1 MWQPDLFGSA
11 AVTAAHDA
19 RRIIS
24 HAPLRI
30 ATNGYNVSFE
40 KPLVVGQGCACR
52 FHLPIAGSMI
62 AAAGIDE
69 SALRYRGW
77 RVVLA
82 CFLMAFFMFGFGL
95 YGQGVYLAELQR
107 AHGWPGTLVS
117 AASTFSFLLTSVLVI
132 FTDDLLARIGLRALI
147 LCGLS
152 ALAASTALLALMQ
165 TPWQLYLA
173 YALMS
178 VGWTGMGTVV
188 IATVLNAW
196 FERRRGLAL
205 SLAFNGATCG
215 GIVLVPVLLALS
227 DSIGFRSAMLAS
239 TAAMVVLVLP
249 VVVVFTSW
257 PADPSLNAAGH
268 ASGGGNAAPHS
279 RKELLA
285 NASFWT
291 MVLPIAIALLA
302 QMGFII
308 HQVTFLEPL
317 IGRYA
322 AGLAVTVMAA
332 MAVVGRL
339 SLGLFVDRLDPRLA
353 CAASMT
359 SQAAALFV
367 LLQNTSPTVLLV
379 CCAVYGFS
387 IGNMITFPPLIIQR
401 EIGSAA
407 FAAAMGLGTSISGIV
422 SAFGPGIVG
431 LVHSLTGDYTTAFAM
446 CVALDLVAAAVV
458 LWRPGKR
465 AKETRNLSPS
475 P

>member
-1 MWQPDLFGSA
+1 
-11 AVTAAHDA
+11 
-19 RRIIS
+19 
-24 HAPLRI
+24 
-30 ATNGYNVSFE
+30 
-40 KPLVVGQGCACR
+40 
-52 FHLPIAGSMI
+52 MI
-62 AAAGIDE
+62 VETGVDE
-69 SALRYRGW
+69 SSLRYRGW

-107 AHGWPGTLVS
+107 GHGWPGTLVS

-132 FTDDLLARIGLRALI
+132 FTDDLLARIGLRSLI

-152 ALAASTALLALMQ
+152 ALGVSTVLLAVMQ

-188 IATVLNAW
+188 IATVLNSW
-196 FERRRGLAL
+196 FDRRRGLAL

-215 GIVLVPVLLALS
+215 GIVLVPLLLS
-227 DSIGFRSAMLAS
+227 LSRSIGFRAAMLAA
-239 TAAMVVLVLP
+239 TMAMVVLVLP
-249 VVVVFTSW
+249 VVVTFIGW
-257 PADPSLNAAGH
+257 PAGMAPGGRPSGGAAPTQSRKALLVNAA
-268 ASGGGNAAPHS
+268 
-279 RKELLA
+279 
-285 NASFWT
+285 FWT

-317 IGRYA
+317 IGRSA
-322 AGLAVTVMAA
+322 AGLAVTLMAA

-367 LLQNTSPTVLLV
+367 LIQSTSPTVLLV

-401 EIGSAA
+401 EIGSTA

-422 SAFGPGIVG
+422 SAFGPGIIG
-431 LVHSLTGDYTTAFAM
+431 LVRSLTGNYTTAFAL
-446 CVALDLVAAAVV
+446 CVVLDLVAAGIV
-458 LWRPGKR
+458 LWRPGR
-465 AKETRNLSPS
+465 RTTIAAS
-475 P
+475 

>member
-1 MWQPDLFGSA
+1 MI
-11 AVTAAHDA
+11 AVT
-19 RRIIS
+19 
-24 HAPLRI
+24 
-30 ATNGYNVSFE
+30 GV
-40 KPLVVGQGCACR
+40 
-52 FHLPIAGSMI
+52 
-62 AAAGIDE
+62 DE
-69 SALRYRGW
+69 SSLHYRGW

-117 AASTFSFLLTSVLVI
+117 AASTFSFLLTAVLVI
-132 FTDDLLARIGLRALI
+132 FTDDLLARIGLRSLI
-147 LCGLS
+147 LCGLA
-152 ALAASTALLALMQ
+152 ALGASTVLLAIMQ

-188 IATVLNAW
+188 IATVLNSW

-215 GIVLVPVLLALS
+215 GIVLVPLLLS
-227 DSIGFRSAMLAS
+227 LTGSIGFRSAMLLA
-239 TAAMVVLVLP
+239 TAMMVVLVLP
-249 VVVVFTSW
+249 VVVGFIGW
-257 PADPSLNAAGH
+257 PAENSRAMDGRSGAA
-268 ASGGGNAAPHS
+268 AAAPAHS
-279 RKELLA
+279 RRTLLA
-285 NASFWT
+285 NAAFWT

-317 IGRYA
+317 IGRA
-322 AGLAVTVMAA
+322 SAGLAVTIMAA

-367 LLQNTSPTVLLV
+367 LLQSTSPAVLLA

-431 LVHSLTGDYTTAFAM
+431 LVRSFTGNYTMAFAM
-446 CVALDLVAAAVV
+446 CVALDLVAAGIV
-458 LWRPGKR
+458 LWRPGIR
-465 AKETRNLSPS
+465 ARLAAL
-475 P
+475 

>member
-1 MWQPDLFGSA
+1 
-11 AVTAAHDA
+11 V
-19 RRIIS
+19 
-24 HAPLRI
+24 LRV
-30 ATNGYNVSFE
+30 ATIGY
-40 KPLVVGQGCACR
+40 L
-52 FHLPIAGSMI
+52 FHLKNPWLWCTIASRRSIWPIARLMI
-62 AAAGIDE
+62 AATRVDE
-69 SALRYRGW
+69 SSLHYRGW

-117 AASTFSFLLTSVLVI
+117 AASTFSFLLTAVLVI
-132 FTDDLLARIGLRALI
+132 FTDDLLARIGLRSLI

-152 ALAASTALLALMQ
+152 ALGASTVLLALLQ

-188 IATVLNAW
+188 IATVLNSW

-205 SLAFNGATCG
+205 SLAYNGATCG
-215 GIVLVPVLLALS
+215 GIVLVPLLLS
-227 DSIGFRSAMLAS
+227 LSGSIGFRSAMLAA
-239 TAAMVVLVLP
+239 TLAMVVLVLP
-249 VVVVFTSW
+249 VVVIFTGW
-257 PADPSLNAAGH
+257 RTEMPPT
-268 ASGGGNAAPHS
+268 SGGNSSTGGTALPSVHS
-279 RKELLA
+279 RKTLLA
-285 NASFWT
+285 NAAFWT
-291 MVLPIAIALLA
+291 MVLPIAVALLA

-317 IGRYA
+317 IGRA
-322 AGLAVTVMAA
+322 SAGLAVTVMAA

-367 LLQNTSPTVLLV
+367 LLQSTNPTVLLV

-401 EIGSAA
+401 EIGASA

-431 LVHSLTGDYTTAFAM
+431 LVRSVTGDYTSAFAM
-446 CVALDLVAAAVV
+446 CVVLDVVAASVV
-458 LWRPGKR
+458 LWRPGRRTKL
-465 AKETRNLSPS
+465 AAS
-475 P
+475 

>member
-1 MWQPDLFGSA
+1 
-11 AVTAAHDA
+11 
-19 RRIIS
+19 
-24 HAPLRI
+24 
-30 ATNGYNVSFE
+30 
-40 KPLVVGQGCACR
+40 
-52 FHLPIAGSMI
+52 MI
-62 AAAGIDE
+62 AATGVDE
-69 SALRYRGW
+69 SSVHYRGW

-95 YGQGVYLAELQR
+95 YGQGVYLVELQR
-107 AHGWPGTLVS
+107 AHGWSGTLVS

-132 FTDDLLARIGLRALI
+132 FTDDLLARIGLRSLI

-152 ALAASTALLALMQ
+152 ALGASTVLLALLH

-188 IATVLNAW
+188 IATVLNSW

-215 GIVLVPVLLALS
+215 GIVLVPLLLS
-227 DSIGFRSAMLAS
+227 LTSSVGFRSAMLAA
-239 TAAMVVLVLP
+239 TIAMVVMVLP
-249 VVVVFTSW
+249 VVVIFIGWPTQMSPAGRL
-257 PADPSLNAAGH
+257 PADGQAVRT
-268 ASGGGNAAPHS
+268 S
-279 RKELLA
+279 RRALLA
-285 NASFWT
+285 NAAFWT

-317 IGRYA
+317 IGRA
-322 AGLAVTVMAA
+322 SAGLAVTIMAA

-367 LLQNTSPTVLLV
+367 LLQSTDPTVLLV

-401 EIGSAA
+401 EIGASA

-431 LVHSLTGDYTTAFAM
+431 LVRSVTGDYATAFAM
-446 CVALDLVAAAVV
+446 CVVLDLVASAIV
-458 LWRPGKR
+458 LWRPGR
-465 AKETRNLSPS
+465 SAKIAAS
-475 P
+475 

>member
-1 MWQPDLFGSA
+1 
-11 AVTAAHDA
+11 
-19 RRIIS
+19 
-24 HAPLRI
+24 
-30 ATNGYNVSFE
+30 
-40 KPLVVGQGCACR
+40 
-52 FHLPIAGSMI
+52 MI
-62 AAAGIDE
+62 AATDVDE
-69 SALRYRGW
+69 SSLRYRGW

-117 AASTFSFLLTSVLVI
+117 SASTFSFLLSAVLVI
-132 FTDDLLARIGLRALI
+132 FTDDLLVRIGLRALI
-147 LCGLS
+147 LCGLA
-152 ALAASTALLALMQ
+152 ALGASTALLGLMQ
-165 TPWQLYLA
+165 LPWQLYLA

-178 VGWTGMGTVV
+178 VGWTGMGSVV
-188 IATVLNAW
+188 IATVLNVW

-215 GIVLVPVLLALS
+215 GIILVPVLLALS
-227 DSIGFRSAMLAS
+227 SSIGFRSAMLAA
-239 TAAMVVLVLP
+239 TLVMVVLVLP
-249 VVVVFTSW
+249 VVVIFTSW
-257 PADPSLNAAGH
+257 QVDGALSLAGRVP
-268 ASGGGNAAPHS
+268 GGGKVARHS
-279 RKELLA
+279 RRALLA

-317 IGRYA
+317 IGRA
-322 AGLAVTVMAA
+322 SAGLAVTIMAA
-332 MAVVGRL
+332 MAVIGRL
-339 SLGLFVDRLDPRLA
+339 TLGLFVDRLDPRLA
-353 CAASMT
+353 CAASMM
-359 SQAAALFV
+359 SQAAALLV
-367 LLQNTSPTVLLV
+367 LLQSQSPIVLLL

-431 LVHSLTGDYTTAFAM
+431 LVRSASGDYSMAFAM
-446 CVALDLVAAAVV
+446 CVALDVVAAGIV

-465 AKETRNLSPS
+465 AEVLRDLSS
-475 P
+475 EQDRRVG

>member
-1 MWQPDLFGSA
+1 
-11 AVTAAHDA
+11 
-19 RRIIS
+19 
-24 HAPLRI
+24 
-30 ATNGYNVSFE
+30 
-40 KPLVVGQGCACR
+40 
-52 FHLPIAGSMI
+52 MI
-62 AAAGIDE
+62 AATGVDE
-69 SALRYRGW
+69 SSLHYRGW

-117 AASTFSFLLTSVLVI
+117 AASTFSFLLSSVLVI

-152 ALAASTALLALMQ
+152 ALAASTALLGLMQ
-165 TPWQLYLA
+165 TPWQLFVA

-178 VGWTGMGTVV
+178 VGWTGMGSVV
-188 IATVLNAW
+188 IATVLNTW
-196 FERRRGLAL
+196 FARRRGLAL
-205 SLAFNGATCG
+205 SLAFNGATFG

-227 DSIGFRSAMLAS
+227 ASIGFRPAMLAA
-239 TAAMVVLVLP
+239 TIVMVVLVLP
-249 VVVVFTSW
+249 VVIVFTSW
-257 PADPSLNAAGH
+257 PTLNSAGDAHRDGKAAR
-268 ASGGGNAAPHS
+268 HS
-279 RKELLA
+279 RRALLA

-308 HQVTFLEPL
+308 HQVTFLEPM

-322 AGLAVTVMAA
+322 AGLAVTIMAA

-367 LLQNTSPTVLLV
+367 LLQSTSPTVLLA

-431 LVHSLTGDYTTAFAM
+431 VVRSVSGDYTTAFAM
-446 CVALDLVAAAVV
+446 CVVLDVVAAGIV

-465 AKETRNLSPS
+465 AEVAAS
-475 P
+475 

>member
-1 MWQPDLFGSA
+1 
-11 AVTAAHDA
+11 
-19 RRIIS
+19 
-24 HAPLRI
+24 
-30 ATNGYNVSFE
+30 
-40 KPLVVGQGCACR
+40 
-52 FHLPIAGSMI
+52 MI
-62 AAAGIDE
+62 AASRVDE
-69 SALRYRGW
+69 SSLHYRGW

-117 AASTFSFLLTSVLVI
+117 AASTFSFLLTSVLVV
-132 FTDDLLARIGLRALI
+132 FTDDLLARIGLRSLI
-147 LCGLS
+147 LCGLA
-152 ALAASTALLALMQ
+152 ALGASTVLLALMQ

-173 YALMS
+173 YSLMS

-188 IATVLNAW
+188 IATVLNSW

-215 GIVLVPVLLALS
+215 GIVLVPLLLS
-227 DSIGFRSAMLAS
+227 LTASIGFRSAMLAA
-239 TAAMVVLVLP
+239 TMAMVVLVLP
-249 VVVVFTSW
+249 VVVVFIGW
-257 PADPSLNAAGH
+257 PAATSPV
-268 ASGGGNAAPHS
+268 SGGRTSGGSSTVPSHS
-279 RKELLA
+279 RKTLLA
-285 NASFWT
+285 NAAFWT
-291 MVLPIAIALLA
+291 MVLPIAIAVLA

-308 HQVTFLEPL
+308 HQVSFLEPL
-317 IGRYA
+317 IGRSA
-322 AGLAVTVMAA
+322 AGFAVTIMAG

-359 SQAAALFV
+359 SQAVALFV
-367 LLQNTSPTVLLV
+367 LLQSTSPTMLLL

-401 EIGSAA
+401 EIGAGA

-431 LVHSLTGDYTTAFAM
+431 LVRSATGSYTTALAM
-446 CVALDLVAAAVV
+446 CVVLDLVAAGIV
-458 LWRPGKR
+458 LWRPGR
-465 AKETRNLSPS
+465 TAKVLAS
-475 P
+475 

>member
-1 MWQPDLFGSA
+1 
-11 AVTAAHDA
+11 
-19 RRIIS
+19 
-24 HAPLRI
+24 
-30 ATNGYNVSFE
+30 
-40 KPLVVGQGCACR
+40 
-52 FHLPIAGSMI
+52 MI
-62 AAAGIDE
+62 AATGVDE
-69 SALRYRGW
+69 SSLHYRGW

-117 AASTFSFLLTSVLVI
+117 AASTFSFLLSAVLVI
-132 FTDDLLARIGLRALI
+132 FTDDLLTRIGLRALI
-147 LCGLS
+147 LSGLS
-152 ALAASTALLALMQ
+152 ALAASTALLGMMQ
-165 TPWQLYLA
+165 TPWQLYVA

-196 FERRRGLAL
+196 FARRRGLAL

-227 DSIGFRSAMLAS
+227 ASIGFRSAMLAA
-239 TAAMVVLVLP
+239 TIVMVVLVLP

-257 PADPSLNAAGH
+257 PTVNSAGAAH
-268 ASGGGNAAPHS
+268 RGGKAVRHS
-279 RKELLA
+279 RRALLA
-285 NASFWT
+285 NGSFWT

-308 HQVTFLEPL
+308 HQVTFLEPM

-322 AGLAVTVMAA
+322 AGLAVTIMAA

-367 LLQNTSPTVLLV
+367 LLQSTSPTVLLA

-407 FAAAMGLGTSISGIV
+407 FAAAMG
-422 SAFGPGIVG
+422 
-431 LVHSLTGDYTTAFAM
+431 
-446 CVALDLVAAAVV
+446 
-458 LWRPGKR
+458 
-465 AKETRNLSPS
+465 
-475 P
+475 

>member
-1 MWQPDLFGSA
+1 MVA
-11 AVTAAHDA
+11 ATGV
-19 RRIIS
+19 
-24 HAPLRI
+24 
-30 ATNGYNVSFE
+30 
-40 KPLVVGQGCACR
+40 
-52 FHLPIAGSMI
+52 
-62 AAAGIDE
+62 DE
-69 SALRYRGW
+69 SSLYYRGW

-132 FTDDLLARIGLRALI
+132 FTDDLLDRIGLRSLI

-152 ALAASTALLALMQ
+152 ALGASTVLLALMQ

-188 IATVLNAW
+188 IATVLNSW

-215 GIVLVPVLLALS
+215 GIILVPLLLS
-227 DSIGFRSAMLAS
+227 LTGSIGFRSAMLAA
-239 TAAMVVLVLP
+239 TIVMVVLVLP
-249 VVVVFTSW
+249 VVIGFIGWPGGTS
-257 PADPSLNAAGH
+257 L
-268 ASGGGNAAPHS
+268 ASGGRPSGAGTAAVHS
-279 RKELLA
+279 RKALLA
-285 NASFWT
+285 NAAFWT

-317 IGRYA
+317 IGRA
-322 AGLAVTVMAA
+322 NAGLAVTIMAA

-367 LLQNTSPTVLLV
+367 LLQSTNPTVLLA

-401 EIGSAA
+401 ELGSAA
-407 FAAAMGLGTSISGIV
+407 FAAAMGLGTSISGVV

-431 LVHSLTGDYTTAFAM
+431 LVRSFTGSYTTAFAM
-446 CVALDLVAAAVV
+446 CVLLDLVAAGIV
-458 LWRPGKR
+458 LWRPGGR
-465 AKETRNLSPS
+465 AKIVRRVD
-475 P
+475 

>member
-1 MWQPDLFGSA
+1 
-11 AVTAAHDA
+11 
-19 RRIIS
+19 
-24 HAPLRI
+24 
-30 ATNGYNVSFE
+30 
-40 KPLVVGQGCACR
+40 
-52 FHLPIAGSMI
+52 MI
-62 AAAGIDE
+62 AATGVDE
-69 SALRYRGW
+69 SSLSYRGW

-152 ALAASTALLALMQ
+152 ALGASTVLLALMQ

-215 GIVLVPVLLALS
+215 GIVLVPLLLS
-227 DSIGFRSAMLAS
+227 LTGSIGFQSAMLAA
-239 TAAMVVLVLP
+239 TMAMVVLVLP
-249 VVVVFTSW
+249 VVVIFIGW
-257 PADPSLNAAGH
+257 PTQMSP
-268 ASGGGNAAPHS
+268 ASGGRPSAGMAAPAHS
-279 RKELLA
+279 RKTLLA
-285 NASFWT
+285 NAAFWT

-322 AGLAVTVMAA
+322 AGLAVTIMAA

-367 LLQNTSPTVLLV
+367 LIQSTNPTVLLV

-401 EIGSAA
+401 EIGAAA
-407 FAAAMGLGTSISGIV
+407 FAAAMGLGTSISGVV
-422 SAFGPGIVG
+422 SAFGPGIIG
-431 LVHSLTGDYTTAFAM
+431 LVRSFTGNYTSVFAI
-446 CVALDLVAAAVV
+446 CVMLDLVAAGIV
-458 LWRPGKR
+458 LWRPGRR
-465 AKETRNLSPS
+465 AKLAAS
-475 P
+475 

>member
-1 MWQPDLFGSA
+1 
-11 AVTAAHDA
+11 
-19 RRIIS
+19 
-24 HAPLRI
+24 
-30 ATNGYNVSFE
+30 
-40 KPLVVGQGCACR
+40 
-52 FHLPIAGSMI
+52 MI
-62 AAAGIDE
+62 AATGVDE
-69 SALRYRGW
+69 SSLHYRGW

-117 AASTFSFLLTSVLVI
+117 GTSTFSFLLTSILVI

-147 LCGLS
+147 LCGLT
-152 ALAASTALLALMQ
+152 ALGASTALLGLMQ
-165 TPWQLYLA
+165 APWQLYLA

-188 IATVLNAW
+188 IATVLNSW

-227 DSIGFRSAMLAS
+227 GSIGFRSAMLGA
-239 TAAMVVLVLP
+239 TVVMVVLVLP
-249 VVVVFTSW
+249 VVVVFTGW
-257 PADPSLNAAGH
+257 PVDTSLKSAAG
-268 ASGGGNAAPHS
+268 ASGGNDARHS
-279 RKELLA
+279 RRALLT
-285 NASFWT
+285 NAQFWT

-317 IGRYA
+317 IGRA
-322 AGLAVTVMAA
+322 SAGLAVTIMAA

-359 SQAAALFV
+359 SQAAALLV
-367 LLQNTSPTVLLV
+367 LLQSQSPSVLLA
-379 CCAVYGFS
+379 CCAAYGFS

-401 EIGSAA
+401 EIGSTA

-431 LVHSLTGDYTTAFAM
+431 LVRSVSGDYTMAFAM
-446 CVALDLVAAAVV
+446 CVVLDIVAAGVV
-458 LWRPGKR
+458 LWRPGRGTEK
-465 AKETRNLSPS
+465 RNLSPS

>member
-1 MWQPDLFGSA
+1 
-11 AVTAAHDA
+11 
-19 RRIIS
+19 
-24 HAPLRI
+24 
-30 ATNGYNVSFE
+30 
-40 KPLVVGQGCACR
+40 
-52 FHLPIAGSMI
+52 MI
-62 AAAGIDE
+62 AATGIDE
-69 SALRYRGW
+69 SSLQYRGW

-132 FTDDLLARIGLRALI
+132 FTDDLLARIGLRSLI

-152 ALAASTALLALMQ
+152 ALGASTVLLGLMQ

-188 IATVLNAW
+188 IATVLNSW

-227 DSIGFRSAMLAS
+227 DSIGFRSAMLA
-239 TAAMVVLVLP
+239 TTVVMIVLVLP
-249 VVVVFTSW
+249 VVVIFTGW
-257 PADPSLNAAGH
+257 PAEMSLTSARRSPGVAA
-268 ASGGGNAAPHS
+268 HS
-279 RKELLA
+279 RRALLA
-285 NASFWT
+285 NATFWT

-308 HQVTFLEPL
+308 HQVTFLEPM

-353 CAASMT
+353 CSASMT

-367 LLQNTSPTVLLV
+367 LLQSESPTVLLL

-431 LVHSLTGDYTTAFAM
+431 LVRSLTGNYTMAFAI
-446 CVALDLVAAAVV
+446 CVVLDLVAAGVV
-458 LWRPGKR
+458 LWRPGKA
-465 AKETRNLSPS
+465 AKIAAS
-475 P
+475 

>member
-1 MWQPDLFGSA
+1 
-11 AVTAAHDA
+11 
-19 RRIIS
+19 
-24 HAPLRI
+24 
-30 ATNGYNVSFE
+30 
-40 KPLVVGQGCACR
+40 
-52 FHLPIAGSMI
+52 MI
-62 AAAGIDE
+62 AATRVDE
-69 SALRYRGW
+69 SSLHYRGW

-95 YGQGVYLAELQR
+95 YGQGVYLAEFQR

-117 AASTFSFLLTSVLVI
+117 AASTFSFLLTSVLVV
-132 FTDDLLARIGLRALI
+132 FTDDLLARIGLRSLI
-147 LCGLS
+147 LCGLV
-152 ALAASTALLALMQ
+152 ALAASTVLLALMQ

-188 IATVLNAW
+188 IATVLNSW

-215 GIVLVPVLLALS
+215 GIILVPLLLS
-227 DSIGFRSAMLAS
+227 LTGSIGFRSAMLAAT
-239 TAAMVVLVLP
+239 TAMMVLVLP
-249 VVVVFTSW
+249 VVVIFIGW
-257 PADPSLNAAGH
+257 PTEMSLASDGRS
-268 ASGGGNAAPHS
+268 SGGGAAAPDQSRKALLATNAA
-279 RKELLA
+279 
-285 NASFWT
+285 FWT
-291 MVLPIAIALLA
+291 MVFPIAIALLA

-317 IGRYA
+317 IGRSA
-322 AGLAVTVMAA
+322 AGLAVTIMAA

-367 LLQNTSPTVLLV
+367 LLQSTNPTMLLA

-401 EIGSAA
+401 EIGAAA
-407 FAAAMGLGTSISGIV
+407 FPAAMGLGTSISGVV

-431 LVHSLTGDYTTAFAM
+431 LVQSLTGNYTTAFAL
-446 CVALDLVAAAVV
+446 CVGLDLVAAAVV
-458 LWRPGKR
+458 LWRPGR
-465 AKETRNLSPS
+465 A
-475 P
+475 

>member
-1 MWQPDLFGSA
+1 MA
-11 AVTAAHDA
+11 AT
-19 RRIIS
+19 R
-24 HAPLRI
+24 
-30 ATNGYNVSFE
+30 
-40 KPLVVGQGCACR
+40 
-52 FHLPIAGSMI
+52 
-62 AAAGIDE
+62 IDE
-69 SALRYRGW
+69 SSPHYRGW

-132 FTDDLLARIGLRALI
+132 FTDDLLGRIGLRSLI

-152 ALAASTALLALMQ
+152 ALGASTVLLALMQ

-188 IATVLNAW
+188 IATVLNSW

-215 GIVLVPVLLALS
+215 GIILVPLLLS
-227 DSIGFRSAMLAS
+227 LTGSIGFRSAMLAA
-239 TAAMVVLVLP
+239 TVAMMVLVLP
-249 VVVVFTSW
+249 VVVIFIGW
-257 PADPSLNAAGH
+257 PAGMSR
-268 ASGGGNAAPHS
+268 ASGGRSSGFAAPVHS
-279 RKELLA
+279 RKALLA
-285 NASFWT
+285 NAAFWT
-291 MVLPIAIALLA
+291 MVLPIAVALLA

-308 HQVTFLEPL
+308 HQVSFLEPL
-317 IGRYA
+317 IGRA
-322 AGLAVTVMAA
+322 SAGLAVTIMAVMA
-332 MAVVGRL
+332 MVGRL

-353 CAASMT
+353 CAVSMT
-359 SQAAALFV
+359 SQAAALLV
-367 LLQNTSPTVLLV
+367 LLQSTSPTMLLL

-401 EIGSAA
+401 EIGASA

-431 LVHSLTGDYTTAFAM
+431 VVRSVTGNYTTAFALCM
-446 CVALDLVAAAVV
+446 VLDLAAAGVV
-458 LWRPGKR
+458 LWRPGRR
-465 AKETRNLSPS
+465 AEVAAS
-475 P
+475 

>member
-1 MWQPDLFGSA
+1 
-11 AVTAAHDA
+11 
-19 RRIIS
+19 
-24 HAPLRI
+24 
-30 ATNGYNVSFE
+30 
-40 KPLVVGQGCACR
+40 
-52 FHLPIAGSMI
+52 MI
-62 AAAGIDE
+62 AATGIDE
-69 SALRYRGW
+69 SSLHYRGW

-132 FTDDLLARIGLRALI
+132 FTDDLLARIGLRSLI
-147 LCGLS
+147 LCGLA
-152 ALAASTALLALMQ
+152 ALGASTVLLAVMQ

-227 DSIGFRSAMLAS
+227 DSIGFRSAMLAA
-239 TAAMVVLVLP
+239 TMVMVVLVLP
-249 VVVVFTSW
+249 VVVIFTGW
-257 PADPSLNAAGH
+257 PARMSLL
-268 ASGGGNAAPHS
+268 SGGRGTGGGTAAPGDYS
-279 RKELLA
+279 RKALLA
-285 NASFWT
+285 NAAFWT

-308 HQVTFLEPL
+308 HQVTFLEPM

-339 SLGLFVDRLDPRLA
+339 SLGLFVDRLEPRLA

-367 LLQNTSPTVLLV
+367 LLQSESPTVLLV

-401 EIGSAA
+401 EIGASA
-407 FAAAMGLGTSISGIV
+407 FAAAMGLGTSISGII

-431 LVHSLTGDYTTAFAM
+431 VVRSLTGDYTMAFAM
-446 CVALDLVAAAVV
+446 CVVLDLVAAALV
-458 LWRPGKR
+458 LWRPGKA
-465 AKETRNLSPS
+465 AKIAAS
-475 P
+475 

>member
-1 MWQPDLFGSA
+1 
-11 AVTAAHDA
+11 
-19 RRIIS
+19 
-24 HAPLRI
+24 
-30 ATNGYNVSFE
+30 
-40 KPLVVGQGCACR
+40 
-52 FHLPIAGSMI
+52 MI
-62 AAAGIDE
+62 AATGVDE
-69 SALRYRGW
+69 SSVRYRGW

-215 GIVLVPVLLALS
+215 GIVLVPILLALS
-227 DSIGFRSAMLAS
+227 DSVGFRSAMLAA

-257 PADPSLNAAGH
+257 PADASLNAAGP
-268 ASGGGNAAPHS
+268 ASGGGKAA
-279 RKELLA
+279 R
-285 NASFWT
+285 
-291 MVLPIAIALLA
+291 
-302 QMGFII
+302 
-308 HQVTFLEPL
+308 
-317 IGRYA
+317 
-322 AGLAVTVMAA
+322 
-332 MAVVGRL
+332 
-339 SLGLFVDRLDPRLA
+339 
-353 CAASMT
+353 C
-359 SQAAALFV
+359 V
-367 LLQNTSPTVLLV
+367 LLDH
-379 CCAVYGFS
+379 G
-387 IGNMITFPPLIIQR
+387 
-401 EIGSAA
+401 AA
-407 FAAAMGLGTSISGIV
+407 DRDRALGADGLHHPSGDVPRAADRAPRRRPRGHHHG
-422 SAFGPGIVG
+422 
-431 LVHSLTGDYTTAFAM
+431 GDGGGRAP
-446 CVALDLVAAAVV
+446 VA
-458 LWRPGKR
+458 RPVR
-465 AKETRNLSPS
+465 R
-475 P
+475 

>member
-1 MWQPDLFGSA
+1 
-11 AVTAAHDA
+11 
-19 RRIIS
+19 
-24 HAPLRI
+24 
-30 ATNGYNVSFE
+30 
-40 KPLVVGQGCACR
+40 
-52 FHLPIAGSMI
+52 MI
-62 AAAGIDE
+62 AATGTDE
-69 SALRYRGW
+69 SSLHYRGW

-107 AHGWPGTLVS
+107 AHGWSGSLVS

-152 ALAASTALLALMQ
+152 ALGASTVLLALMQ

-188 IATVLNAW
+188 IATVLNSW
-196 FERRRGLAL
+196 FDRRRGLAL

-215 GIVLVPVLLALS
+215 GIVLVPLLLTLS
-227 DSIGFRSAMLAS
+227 DSIGFRSAMLAG
-239 TAAMVVLVLP
+239 TMAMVVLVLP
-249 VVVVFTSW
+249 VVVIFTGW
-257 PADPSLNAAGH
+257 PADASLVSAGRS
-268 ASGGGNAAPHS
+268 SGVAGHS
-279 RKELLA
+279 RKALLA
-285 NASFWT
+285 NAAFWT

-317 IGRYA
+317 IGRA
-322 AGLAVTVMAA
+322 SAGLAVTIMAA

-367 LLQNTSPTVLLV
+367 LVQSTSPTALLV
-379 CCAVYGFS
+379 CCAIYGFS

-401 EIGSAA
+401 EIGAAA
-407 FAAAMGLGTSISGIV
+407 FAAAMGLGTSISGVV
-422 SAFGPGIVG
+422 SAFGPGIIG
-431 LVHSLTGDYTTAFAM
+431 LVRSFTGNYTSAFAI
-446 CVALDLVAAAVV
+446 CVMLDLVAAGIV
-458 LWRPGKR
+458 LWRPGRR
-465 AKETRNLSPS
+465 AKLAAS
-475 P
+475 

>member
-1 MWQPDLFGSA
+1 
-11 AVTAAHDA
+11 
-19 RRIIS
+19 
-24 HAPLRI
+24 
-30 ATNGYNVSFE
+30 
-40 KPLVVGQGCACR
+40 
-52 FHLPIAGSMI
+52 MI
-62 AAAGIDE
+62 AATRVDE
-69 SALRYRGW
+69 SSPHYRGW

-107 AHGWPGTLVS
+107 AHGWPGSLVS

-132 FTDDLLARIGLRALI
+132 FTDDLLDRIGLRALI
-147 LCGLS
+147 LCGLV
-152 ALAASTALLALMQ
+152 ALGASTALLALMQ

-188 IATVLNAW
+188 IATVLNSW

-215 GIVLVPVLLALS
+215 GIILVPLLLS
-227 DSIGFRSAMLAS
+227 LTGSIGFRSAMLAA
-239 TAAMVVLVLP
+239 TLAMMVLVLP
-249 VVVVFTSW
+249 VVMMFIGW
-257 PADPSLNAAGH
+257 PAGTAQVPGRRRPGESVPTPA
-268 ASGGGNAAPHS
+268 HS
-279 RKELLA
+279 RKALLA
-285 NASFWT
+285 NAAFWT

-308 HQVTFLEPL
+308 HQVSFLDPL
-317 IGRYA
+317 IGRSA
-322 AGLAVTVMAA
+322 AGLAVTLMAA

-367 LLQNTSPTVLLV
+367 LLQSTNPTMLLA

-401 EIGSAA
+401 EIGADA
-407 FAAAMGLGTSISGIV
+407 FATAMGLGTSISGVV

-431 LVHSLTGDYTTAFAM
+431 LARSFTGNYTIAFAM
-446 CVALDLVAAAVV
+446 CVALDLVAGGIV
-458 LWRPGKR
+458 LWRPGRR
-465 AKETRNLSPS
+465 AKLAAS
-475 P
+475 

>member
-1 MWQPDLFGSA
+1 
-11 AVTAAHDA
+11 
-19 RRIIS
+19 
-24 HAPLRI
+24 
-30 ATNGYNVSFE
+30 
-40 KPLVVGQGCACR
+40 
-52 FHLPIAGSMI
+52 MI
-62 AAAGIDE
+62 AATGVDE
-69 SALRYRGW
+69 SSLHYRGW
-77 RVVLA
+77 RVVSA

-147 LCGLS
+147 LCGLT
-152 ALAASTALLALMQ
+152 ALGASTALLGLMQ
-165 TPWQLYLA
+165 APWQLYLA

-178 VGWTGMGTVV
+178 VGWTGMGSVV

-196 FERRRGLAL
+196 FARRRGLAL
-205 SLAFNGATCG
+205 SLAFNGATFG
-215 GIVLVPVLLALS
+215 GIILVPVLLALS
-227 DSIGFRSAMLAS
+227 SSIGFRSAMLAA
-239 TAAMVVLVLP
+239 TIVMVVLVLP

-257 PADPSLNAAGH
+257 PVDMSPNAAGV
-268 ASGGGNAAPHS
+268 SGGKDARHS

-317 IGRYA
+317 IGRA
-322 AGLAVTVMAA
+322 SAGLAVTIMAA

-339 SLGLFVDRLDPRLA
+339 TLGLFVDRLDPRLA
-353 CAASMT
+353 CAASMM
-359 SQAAALFV
+359 SQAAALLV
-367 LLQNTSPTVLLV
+367 LLQSQSPTVLLI

-401 EIGSAA
+401 EIGSTA

-422 SAFGPGIVG
+422 SAFGPGIIG
-431 LVHSLTGDYTTAFAM
+431 LVRSVSGDYTMAFAM
-446 CVALDLVAAAVV
+446 CVVLDVVAAGIV
-458 LWRPGKR
+458 LWRPGR
-465 AKETRNLSPS
+465 RVNTVAS
-475 P
+475 

>member
-1 MWQPDLFGSA
+1 
-11 AVTAAHDA
+11 
-19 RRIIS
+19 
-24 HAPLRI
+24 
-30 ATNGYNVSFE
+30 
-40 KPLVVGQGCACR
+40 
-52 FHLPIAGSMI
+52 MI
-62 AAAGIDE
+62 AATGIDE
-69 SALRYRGW
+69 SSLHYRGW

-132 FTDDLLARIGLRALI
+132 FTDDLIARIGLRALI

-152 ALAASTALLALMQ
+152 ALGASTVLLGVMQ

-227 DSIGFRSAMLAS
+227 DSIGFRSAMLA
-239 TAAMVVLVLP
+239 TTIVMVVLVLP
-249 VVVVFTSW
+249 VVVIFTGW
-257 PADPSLNAAGH
+257 PADASLTSAGRAAG
-268 ASGGGNAAPHS
+268 ATVPAAHS
-279 RKELLA
+279 RKALLA
-285 NASFWT
+285 NATFWT

-308 HQVTFLEPL
+308 HQVTFLEPM

-367 LLQNTSPTVLLV
+367 LLQSESPTVLLV
-379 CCAVYGFS
+379 CCGVYGFS

-401 EIGSAA
+401 EIGAPA
-407 FAAAMGLGTSISGIV
+407 FAAAMGLGTSISGII

-431 LVHSLTGDYTTAFAM
+431 VVRSLTGDYTMAFAM
-446 CVALDLVAAAVV
+446 CVVLDLVAAALV
-458 LWRPGKR
+458 LWRPGKA
-465 AKETRNLSPS
+465 AKIAAS
-475 P
+475 

>member
-1 MWQPDLFGSA
+1 
-11 AVTAAHDA
+11 
-19 RRIIS
+19 
-24 HAPLRI
+24 
-30 ATNGYNVSFE
+30 
-40 KPLVVGQGCACR
+40 
-52 FHLPIAGSMI
+52 MI
-62 AAAGIDE
+62 AATGVDE
-69 SALRYRGW
+69 SSLHYRGW

-117 AASTFSFLLTSVLVI
+117 AASTFSFLLSSVLVI

-152 ALAASTALLALMQ
+152 ALAASTALLGLMQ
-165 TPWQLYLA
+165 TPWQLFVA

-178 VGWTGMGTVV
+178 VGWTGMGSVV
-188 IATVLNAW
+188 IATVLNTW
-196 FERRRGLAL
+196 FARRRGLAL
-205 SLAFNGATCG
+205 SLAFNGATFG

-227 DSIGFRSAMLAS
+227 ASIGFRPAMLAA
-239 TAAMVVLVLP
+239 TIVMVVLVLP
-249 VVVVFTSW
+249 VVIVFTSW
-257 PADPSLNAAGH
+257 PTLNSAGDAHRDGKAAR
-268 ASGGGNAAPHS
+268 HS
-279 RKELLA
+279 RRALLA

-308 HQVTFLEPL
+308 HQVTFLEPM

-322 AGLAVTVMAA
+322 AGLAVTIMAA

-367 LLQNTSPTVLLV
+367 LLQSTGPTVLLA

-431 LVHSLTGDYTTAFAM
+431 VVRSVSGDYTTAFAM
-446 CVALDLVAAAVV
+446 CVVLDVVAAGIV

-465 AKETRNLSPS
+465 AEVAAS
-475 P
+475 

>member
-1 MWQPDLFGSA
+1 
-11 AVTAAHDA
+11 
-19 RRIIS
+19 
-24 HAPLRI
+24 
-30 ATNGYNVSFE
+30 
-40 KPLVVGQGCACR
+40 
-52 FHLPIAGSMI
+52 MI
-62 AAAGIDE
+62 AATNVDE
-69 SALRYRGW
+69 SSLHYRGW
-77 RVVLA
+77 RVVMA

-147 LCGLS
+147 LCGLT
-152 ALAASTALLALMQ
+152 ALGASTVLLGLMQ
-165 TPWQLYLA
+165 APWQLYLA

-178 VGWTGMGTVV
+178 VGWTGMGSVV

-196 FERRRGLAL
+196 FARRRGLAL
-205 SLAFNGATCG
+205 SLAFNGATFG
-215 GIVLVPVLLALS
+215 GIILVPVLLALS
-227 DSIGFRSAMLAS
+227 GSIGFRSAMLAA
-239 TAAMVVLVLP
+239 TIVMVVLTLP
-249 VVVVFTSW
+249 VVVIFTSW
-257 PADPSLNAAGH
+257 PVDAPPNAAG
-268 ASGGGNAAPHS
+268 SGGGGAARRS

-317 IGRYA
+317 IGRA
-322 AGLAVTVMAA
+322 SAGLAVTIMAA
-332 MAVVGRL
+332 MAVIGRL

-359 SQAAALFV
+359 SQAAALLV
-367 LLQNTSPTVLLV
+367 LLQSQTPTVLLV

-401 EIGSAA
+401 EIGSGA

-431 LVHSLTGDYTTAFAM
+431 LVRSASGDYKMAFAM
-446 CVALDLVAAAVV
+446 CVVLDVVAAGIV

-465 AKETRNLSPS
+465 AEAAAS
-475 P
+475 

>member
-1 MWQPDLFGSA
+1 LLDL
-11 AVTAAHDA
+11 
-19 RRIIS
+19 
-24 HAPLRI
+24 
-30 ATNGYNVSFE
+30 
-40 KPLVVGQGCACR
+40 
-52 FHLPIAGSMI
+52 MI
-62 AAAGIDE
+62 AATRVDE
-69 SALRYRGW
+69 SSLHYRGW

-132 FTDDLLARIGLRALI
+132 FTDDLLARIGLRSLI

-152 ALAASTALLALMQ
+152 ALGASTALLAVMQ

-215 GIVLVPVLLALS
+215 GIVLVPLLLS
-227 DSIGFRSAMLAS
+227 LSGSIGFRSAMLVS
-239 TAAMVVLVLP
+239 TMAMVVLVLP
-249 VVVVFTSW
+249 VVVIFTGW
-257 PADPSLNAAGH
+257 PARMSLPAGGRAAAGG
-268 ASGGGNAAPHS
+268 ATHS
-279 RKELLA
+279 RRTLLA
-285 NASFWT
+285 NPAFWT

-308 HQVTFLEPL
+308 HQVSFLEPL
-317 IGRYA
+317 IGRA
-322 AGLAVTVMAA
+322 SAGLAVTIMAA

-367 LLQNTSPTVLLV
+367 LVQSGSPTVLLA

-401 EIGSAA
+401 EIGSSA

-422 SAFGPGIVG
+422 SAFGPGIVD
-431 LVHSLTGDYTTAFAM
+431 LVRSFTGSYTSAFAI
-446 CVALDLVAAAVV
+446 CVVLDLVAAGIV
-458 LWRPGKR
+458 LWRPGRR
-465 AKETRNLSPS
+465 AAGSREGVSTG
-475 P
+475 

>member
-1 MWQPDLFGSA
+1 
-11 AVTAAHDA
+11 
-19 RRIIS
+19 
-24 HAPLRI
+24 
-30 ATNGYNVSFE
+30 
-40 KPLVVGQGCACR
+40 
-52 FHLPIAGSMI
+52 MI
-62 AAAGIDE
+62 AATAVDE
-69 SALRYRGW
+69 SSLHYRGW

-147 LCGLS
+147 LCGLT
-152 ALAASTALLALMQ
+152 ALGASTALLGLMQ
-165 TPWQLYLA
+165 APWQLYVA
-173 YALMS
+173 YGLMS
-178 VGWTGMGTVV
+178 IGWTGMGSVV
-188 IATVLNAW
+188 IATVLNTW
-196 FERRRGLAL
+196 FAERRGLAL
-205 SLAFNGATCG
+205 SLAFNGATFG
-215 GIVLVPVLLALS
+215 GIILVPILLALS
-227 DSIGFRSAMLAS
+227 SSIGFSSAMLAA
-239 TAAMVVLVLP
+239 TVVMVVLVLP
-249 VVVVFTSW
+249 VVVVFTGWSVNTS
-257 PADPSLNAAGH
+257 PNAGAPVSGGRAAG
-268 ASGGGNAAPHS
+268 HS

-317 IGRYA
+317 IGRA
-322 AGLAVTVMAA
+322 SAGFAVTLMAA

-359 SQAAALFV
+359 SQAAALLV
-367 LLQNTSPTVLLV
+367 LLQSQSATVLLM

-431 LVHSLTGDYTTAFAM
+431 LVRSVSGDYTMAFAI
-446 CVALDLVAAAVV
+446 CVALDVVAAGIV
-458 LWRPGKR
+458 LWRPGRRVKV
-465 AKETRNLSPS
+465 AAS
-475 P
+475 